1 MASLTFPRRRAL
13 RLALWPLLLL
23 NAAGCFKTQD
33 TEITGAGEPL
43 FTLTGRVSD
52 IDNNRPLR
60 DALVEIKA
68 LNLKSQVDS
77 NGVYS
82 FSGLKVGT
90 RTLQVSAANYA
101 TAQIAVTFQYEDRD
115 VVQDVALTKALG
127 IAWRGDVP
135 FANPS
140 GIWWENN
147 QLFMTNYDTK
157 GGFMYRLDENLRVL
171 QVSPHLGTLFHDTCF
186 YRIRTCFWKDS
197 ICYERIDPIDPFRPD
212 SITLDSVFVDCSQR
226 LYGVVRIGDHIYTS
240 DGIGAFWTLE
250 FPPPDPFKSVRAPRF
265 FRLDPQS
272 LEVLDVRA
280 VRDTL
285 DIEVLSLITDLAW
298 DGQVLWLTN
307 MFKNS
312 LPKFRFD
319 SLTALAVYPSPA
331 SKPVGA
337 AWDGKYLWIS
347 AANRLLQLHHDA
359 RIRNRYILPGEA
371 LDQIAWDGTNMW
383 AINTSFKQIL
393 KLTIPLKDHL

>member
-1 MASLTFPRRRAL
+1 MASLTFPRRRAV

-52 IDNNRPLR
+52 IDHGRPVR

-101 TAQIAVTFQYEDRD
+101 TAQIAVTFQYEDRN

-140 GIWWENN
+140 GIWWEDN
-147 QLFMTNYDTK
+147 QLFVTNYDTR

-171 QVSPHLGTLFHDTCF
+171 QVSPHLGTLFADTCFAGLDTCYWKRDTCF
-186 YRIRTCFWKDS
+186 YEIDPQNPFEPDSVTIDS
-197 ICYERIDPIDPFRPD
+197 I
-212 SITLDSVFVDCSQR
+212 FVPCHQR
-226 LYGVVRIGDHIYTS
+226 LYGVVRIGEYLYST
-240 DGIGAFWTLE
+240 DGLGHFHVVSGARQPYVSLR
-250 FPPPDPFKSVRAPRF
+250 DPQF
-265 FRLDPQS
+265 FRVDPRS
-272 LEVLDVRA
+272 LEVIEVRA

-285 DIEVLSLITDLAW
+285 DIELLSLITDLAW
-298 DGQVLWLTN
+298 DGQALWLTN

-312 LPKFRFD
+312 LPKLRFE
-319 SLTALAVYPSPA
+319 SLTASAVYPSPA

-347 AANRLLQLHHDA
+347 AGNRLLQLHRDA
-359 RIRNRYILPGEA
+359 SIRNRYVVSGET
-371 LDQIAWDGTNMW
+371 LDQIAWDGTHMW

-393 KLTIPLKDHL
+393 KLTIPLQDHL